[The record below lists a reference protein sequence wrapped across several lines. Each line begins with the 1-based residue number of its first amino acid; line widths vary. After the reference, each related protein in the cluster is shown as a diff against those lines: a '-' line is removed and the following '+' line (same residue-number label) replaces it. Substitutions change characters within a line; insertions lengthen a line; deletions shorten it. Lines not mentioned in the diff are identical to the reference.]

1 MGVARRSGC
10 DRLQQGWKVTGNDE
24 PRTVSPEN
32 RGPAYT
38 FCMSDTTIRV
48 DSAVRDK
55 LRALAEEDRTTL
67 GDLLERLAE
76 REQYQR
82 EMRRANELMQRL
94 EHAEPDAWREY
105 LDELNTFE
113 QGAAVDGLGDAATEW
128 PEFNEE
134 AKPEA
139 GNSR

>member
-1 MGVARRSGC
+1 
-10 DRLQQGWKVTGNDE
+10 
-24 PRTVSPEN
+24 
-32 RGPAYT
+32 
-38 FCMSDTTIRV
+38 MSDTTIRV

-55 LRALAEEDRTTL
+55 LRALAEEDHTTL

-82 EMRRANELMQRL
+82 EMRRANELMERMEQTD
-94 EHAEPDAWREY
+94 PDAWREY
-105 LDELNTFE
+105 LDELHAFE
-113 QGAAVDGLGDAATEW
+113 RGTIADGLGDAASEW
-128 PEFNEE
+128 PEFNE

>member
-1 MGVARRSGC
+1 
-10 DRLQQGWKVTGNDE
+10 
-24 PRTVSPEN
+24 
-32 RGPAYT
+32 
-38 FCMSDTTIRV
+38 MSDTMIRV
-48 DSAVRDK
+48 DSVVRDK
-55 LRALAEEDRTTL
+55 LRALAEEDHTTL

-82 EMRRANELMQRL
+82 EMRRANELMEQMA
-94 EHAEPDAWREY
+94 HTDPGTWREY
-105 LDELNTFE
+105 LDELHAFE
-113 QGAAVDGLGDAATEW
+113 QGTVADGLGDAATEW